1 MNKTPNYNLN
11 QWEPEDRV
19 LRADF
24 NADNA
29 KLDAAIRAVN
39 DKADALSGSKADQ
52 SALEA
57 EVQTREAA
65 DRAIHATLSAH
76 AQSMT
81 KLGNCQIYV
90 IPYTGGGEDNPQSIT
105 FPDRPVLV
113 FLMHGSHAFAPCA
126 YGTGLSR
133 TVGYSPDTS
142 FSVSWSE
149 NTLSWA
155 GYAMNTKNVGYQA
168 VALCAKD

>member
-1 MNKTPNYNLN
+1 MPANHTPNYFLS
-11 QWEPEDRV
+11 QWERSDQVRME
-19 LRADF
+19 DF

-29 KLDAAIRAVN
+29 KLDG
-39 DKADALSGSKADQ
+39 ALT
-52 SALEA
+52 ALA
-57 EVQTREAA
+57 AA
-65 DRAIHATLSAH
+65 DSAEAGARAALA
-76 AQSMT
+76 AQVARC
-81 KLGNCQIYV
+81 GNCQIYV
-90 IPYTGGGEDNPQSIT
+90 IPYTGVGQEQPQSIT
-105 FPDRPVLV
+105 FPDRPTLV

-168 VALCAKD
+168 IALCAKD